1 MQKSPSPSAK
11 LRIVIADDHSLMR
24 VGIRSMLDM
33 QTDMSV
39 VGEAE
44 DGQSA
49 VKIAS
54 ELRPDVIVM
63 DLMMPLVSGAEAT
76 RQIKE
81 FSPDTKIIILTSF
94 GTAIEMA
101 RAIEYGADGALLKE
115 MPSDQLITAIRTVAR
130 GEPSF
135 AAEILHASRNLSE
148 ALQLTDKQ
156 LQVLKLMVRGLTD
169 KDIARQLDISRS
181 GVQKHTMAIFA
192 KLGAANRAE
201 ATSIAFE
208 THLLG

>member
-1 MQKSPSPSAK
+1 MQKSPSQSAK

-33 QTDMSV
+33 QGDMTV

-49 VKIAS
+49 VKIAD

-76 RQIKE
+76 RQIKT
-81 FSPDTKIIILTSF
+81 FAPDTKIIILTSF

-115 MPSDQLITAIRTVAR
+115 MPSDELITAIRTVAR

-156 LQVLKLMVRGLTD
+156 LQVLRLMVRGLTD

-208 THLLG
+208 THILG

>member
-1 MQKSPSPSAK
+1 MQKSPSQSAE

-33 QTDMSV
+33 QSDMTV

-49 VKIAS
+49 VKIAD

-76 RQIKE
+76 RQIKT
-81 FSPDTKIIILTSF
+81 FAPDTKIIILTSF

-115 MPSDQLITAIRTVAR
+115 MPSDELITAIRTVAR

-156 LQVLKLMVRGLTD
+156 LQVLRLMVRGLTD

-208 THLLG
+208 THILG